1 MLKSPAHV
9 DLDVGGEGTAH
20 QQTSL
25 PGPPS
30 SQTSPPL
37 PSHPPS
43 AMVED
48 SQPPAQAPEVEGG
61 RPRRQCRLPAR
72 YRDNLP
78 EPAPISITPTDEM
91 RQPSEAPAPLLP
103 RIRLIVRDSICTMAN
118 TFGLWREYLHRP
130 SFDPD
135 SFVPSDDLAPAGEA
149 QTDHGIQET
158 SSAGCEPSPRSPS
171 RNPTVNLLLDWQ
183 NTGSELKSNG
193 EVNKL
198 VDVLRNP
205 DFSVEEL
212 VGFDA
217 ARENRQQDQQDKK
230 SPEFKGFQE
239 TTVKI
244 DVPSGEKNVP
254 STTLEVPGLHHRK
267 LTTVIRS
274 AFESPLASKFH
285 YSPFKLFHQPASSK
299 LPERVYSE
307 LYNSDA
313 FIKEHDRVQ
322 RAPVPEQES
331 DCKLEKV
338 VAALMFWSDA
348 THLANFGT
356 AKLWPIYMFLGNL
369 SKYTRAEPTSNACYH
384 IAYIPSLADSFQDA
398 LASIHAKWNT
408 QKKQILAHCRRELV
422 HGIWRIVLDDDFLHA
437 YKYGIVI
444 KCHDGVVRR
453 VYPRIFTYSA
463 DYPEK

>member
-1 MLKSPAHV
+1 
-9 DLDVGGEGTAH
+9 
-20 QQTSL
+20 
-25 PGPPS
+25 
-30 SQTSPPL
+30 
-37 PSHPPS
+37 
-43 AMVED
+43 
-48 SQPPAQAPEVEGG
+48 
-61 RPRRQCRLPAR
+61 
-72 YRDNLP
+72 
-78 EPAPISITPTDEM
+78 
-91 RQPSEAPAPLLP
+91 
-103 RIRLIVRDSICTMAN
+103 MAN
-118 TFGLWREYLHRP
+118 AFGLWREYLHRP

-135 SFVPSDDLAPAGEA
+135 SFVPSNDLALAGEA
-149 QTDHGIQET
+149 QTDIQEI
-158 SSAGCEPSPRSPS
+158 SSAGREPSPPKNS
-171 RNPTVNLLLDWQ
+171 TVDLLLDWQ

-198 VDVLRNP
+198 VDVLRHP
-205 DFSVEEL
+205 DFSIEEL
-212 VGFDA
+212 AGFDA
-217 ARENRQQDQQDKK
+217 ARENRRWDQQDKK
-230 SPEFKGFQE
+230 SPELKGFQE

-244 DVPSGEKNVP
+244 EVPSGDKNVS

-267 LTTVIRS
+267 LTTIIRS

-285 YSPFKLFHQPASSK
+285 YSPFKLFHQPANSK
-299 LPERVYSE
+299 LPQRVYSE

-313 FIKEHDRVQ
+313 FIKEHDLVQ

-348 THLANFGT
+348 TLLANFGT

-398 LASIHAKWNT
+398 LASIHVKWNT

-422 HGIWRIVLDDDFLHA
+422 HGVWRIVLDDDFLHA

-444 KCHDGVVRR
+444 KCHDGVMRR

>member
-103 RIRLIVRDSICTMAN
+103 RIRLIVRDSIRTMAN
-118 TFGLWREYLHRP
+118 AFGLWREYLHRP

-217 ARENRQQDQQDKK
+217 ARKNRRQDQQDKK

-422 HGIWRIVLDDDFLHA
+422 HGVWRIVLDDDFLHA

>member
-1 MLKSPAHV
+1 
-9 DLDVGGEGTAH
+9 
-20 QQTSL
+20 
-25 PGPPS
+25 
-30 SQTSPPL
+30 
-37 PSHPPS
+37 
-43 AMVED
+43 MVED
-48 SQPPAQAPEVEGG
+48 SQPPGQASEVEGG
-61 RPRRQCRLPAR
+61 RPRREHRLPAR

-78 EPAPISITPTDEM
+78 EPAPISITPTDEIS
-91 RQPSEAPAPLLP
+91 RPSEAAAPFLP
-103 RIRLIVRDSICTMAN
+103 RIRLIVRDSIRTMAN

-149 QTDHGIQET
+149 QTDRDIQET
-158 SSAGCEPSPRSPS
+158 SSAGCEPSPSTNS
-171 RNPTVNLLLDWQ
+171 TVNLLLDWQ

-205 DFSVEEL
+205 DFSIEEL

-217 ARENRQQDQQDKK
+217 ARENRRRDQQDKK
-230 SPEFKGFQE
+230 SPELKGFQE

-244 DVPSGEKNVP
+244 DVPSGDKNVP
-254 STTLEVPGLHHRK
+254 PTTLEVPGLHHRK
-267 LTTVIRS
+267 LTTAIRS

-285 YSPFKLFHQPASSK
+285 YSPFKLFHQPASSE

-369 SKYTRAEPTSNACYH
+369 SKYTRAEPTSNACCH

-408 QKKQILAHCRRELV
+408 QKKQILTHCRRELV
-422 HGIWRIVLDDDFLHA
+422 HGVWRIILDDDFLHA

>member
-1 MLKSPAHV
+1 M
-9 DLDVGGEGTAH
+9 
-20 QQTSL
+20 
-25 PGPPS
+25 
-30 SQTSPPL
+30 
-37 PSHPPS
+37 
-43 AMVED
+43 MED
-48 SQPPAQAPEVEGG
+48 SQPPGQASEVEGG
-61 RPRRQCRLPAR
+61 RPRRKHRLPAR

-78 EPAPISITPTDEM
+78 EPAPISTTPSDEIS
-91 RQPSEAPAPLLP
+91 RPSEAAAPFLP

-149 QTDHGIQET
+149 QADRDIQET
-158 SSAGCEPSPRSPS
+158 SSAGCEPSPSTNS
-171 RNPTVNLLLDWQ
+171 TVNLLLDWQ

-205 DFSVEEL
+205 DFSIEKL

-217 ARENRQQDQQDKK
+217 ARENRRRDQQDKK
-230 SPEFKGFQE
+230 SPELKGFQE

-244 DVPSGEKNVP
+244 DVPSGDKNVP
-254 STTLEVPGLHHRK
+254 PTTLEVPGLHHRK
-267 LTTVIRS
+267 LTTAIRS

-285 YSPFKLFHQPASSK
+285 YSPFKLFHQPASSE

-369 SKYTRAEPTSNACYH
+369 SKYTRAEPTSNACCH

-408 QKKQILAHCRRELV
+408 QKKQILTHCRRELV
-422 HGIWRIVLDDDFLHA
+422 HGVW
-437 YKYGIVI
+437 
-444 KCHDGVVRR
+444 
-453 VYPRIFTYSA
+453 
-463 DYPEK
+463 

>member
-1 MLKSPAHV
+1 MY
-9 DLDVGGEGTAH
+9 D
-20 QQTSL
+20 
-25 PGPPS
+25 
-30 SQTSPPL
+30 
-37 PSHPPS
+37 
-43 AMVED
+43 
-48 SQPPAQAPEVEGG
+48 
-61 RPRRQCRLPAR
+61 
-72 YRDNLP
+72 
-78 EPAPISITPTDEM
+78 
-91 RQPSEAPAPLLP
+91 
-103 RIRLIVRDSICTMAN
+103 
-118 TFGLWREYLHRP
+118 GLWREYLHRP

-149 QTDHGIQET
+149 QADRDIQET
-158 SSAGCEPSPRSPS
+158 SSAGCEPSPSTNS
-171 RNPTVNLLLDWQ
+171 TVNLLLDWQ

-205 DFSVEEL
+205 DFSIEEL

-217 ARENRQQDQQDKK
+217 ARENRRRDQQDKK
-230 SPEFKGFQE
+230 SPELKGFQE

-244 DVPSGEKNVP
+244 DVPSGDKNVP
-254 STTLEVPGLHHRK
+254 PTTLEVPGLHHRK
-267 LTTVIRS
+267 LTTAIRS

-285 YSPFKLFHQPASSK
+285 YSPFKLFHQPASSE

-369 SKYTRAEPTSNACYH
+369 SKYTRAEPTSNACCH

-408 QKKQILAHCRRELV
+408 QKKQILTHCRRELV
-422 HGIWRIVLDDDFLHA
+422 HGVWRIILDDDFLHA

>member
-1 MLKSPAHV
+1 
-9 DLDVGGEGTAH
+9 
-20 QQTSL
+20 
-25 PGPPS
+25 
-30 SQTSPPL
+30 
-37 PSHPPS
+37 
-43 AMVED
+43 MVED
-48 SQPPAQAPEVEGG
+48 CQPPAQALEVVEGG
-61 RPRRQCRLPAR
+61 RPRREHRLPAR

-78 EPAPISITPTDEM
+78 EPAPIITPTDEM
-91 RQPSEAPAPLLP
+91 SPPLEAPAPFLP
-103 RIRLIVRDSICTMAN
+103 RIRLIVRDSIRTMAN

-149 QTDHGIQET
+149 QTDIQET
-158 SSAGCEPSPRSPS
+158 SSAGHEPSPSKNS
-171 RNPTVNLLLDWQ
+171 TVDLLLDWQ

-198 VDVLRNP
+198 VDVLRRP
-205 DFSVEEL
+205 DFSIEEL
-212 VGFDA
+212 DGFDA
-217 ARENRQQDQQDKK
+217 ARENRRRDQQDKK
-230 SPEFKGFQE
+230 SPELKGFQE

-244 DVPSGEKNVP
+244 EVPSGDKNVS
-254 STTLEVPGLHHRK
+254 STTLEVPGLHYRK
-267 LTTVIRS
+267 LTTIIRS

-285 YSPFKLFHQPASSK
+285 YSPFKLFHQPATSK
-299 LPERVYSE
+299 LPQRVYSE

-313 FIKEHDRVQ
+313 FIKEHDLVQ

-338 VAALMFWSDA
+338 IAALMFWSDA
-348 THLANFGT
+348 TLLANFGT

-369 SKYTRAEPTSNACYH
+369 SKYTRAEPTSNSCYH

-398 LASIHAKWNT
+398 LASIHVKWNT

-422 HGIWRIVLDDDFLHA
+422 HGVWRIVLDDDFVHA

-444 KCHDGVVRR
+444 KCHDGVMRR